1 VGRIESGVGYTGLY
15 QFSKSSSEFCP
26 TMHQNGRLRRG
37 GSLSGRF
44 DLVSFEGR
52 SRIIMHLGHSVSA
65 CAILTS
71 VSYNFI
77 CISNYQATD
86 RNDEGMHVTPV
97 IYRAGT
103 VCMLL

>member
-1 VGRIESGVGYTGLY
+1 
-15 QFSKSSSEFCP
+15 
-26 TMHQNGRLRRG
+26 
-37 GSLSGRF
+37 
-44 DLVSFEGR
+44 
-52 SRIIMHLGHSVSA
+52 MHLGHSVSA